1 MSIYSKQNWL
11 ACVGTAFLI
20 LIPYQTAHSQLR
32 QVTIGTNPAGTHSY
46 VVAGAVATVVQNES
60 GIRSII
66 RPFSGSSAY
75 VPLLHRGEITL
86 GLVTNIDSYLSY
98 SGLQP
103 YRAAMSNLR
112 LLARAFPLYMMYMV
126 RGDSDFYRIEDLR
139 GQRVVVSIRANAAL
153 EFLHRAILATGDLT
167 GENINEIT
175 VGGLTDGARLLT
187 EGRVDAVSI
196 GVDTAL
202 TLQAHSTIGGGIR
215 YVTMGSNES
224 RLPEL
229 MPGSKVSPAPKG
241 PTTIGLDELPRVS
254 EISHYIN
261 TGIHLSED
269 DAYFLTKTIHE
280 QWQTLRDN
288 YSVMSEVHAE
298 EMSPANP
305 SIPYHEGAVKYY
317 KEIGLWTEDHEKN
330 QAIFL
335 ESN

>member
-1 MSIYSKQNWL
+1 MTIYPKKTYL
-11 ACVGTAFLI
+11 ACVGMVFLA
-20 LIPYQTAHSQLR
+20 LLLHQTAYSQLR

-46 VVAGAVATVVQNES
+46 VVAGALATVVQNES

-103 YRAAMSNLR
+103 YRAPMSNLR

-126 RGDSDFYRIEDLR
+126 RGDSDLYRVEDLR

-153 EFLHRAILATGDLT
+153 EFLHRAILATGGLT

-175 VGGLTDGARLLT
+175 VGGLADGARLLT

-215 YVTMGSNES
+215 YVTMGRNES
-224 RLPEL
+224 RLAEL
-229 MPGSKVSPAPKG
+229 MPGSKASPAPQG
-241 PTTIGLDELPRVS
+241 PTTVGLEELPRVS

-261 TGIHLSED
+261 TGVHLSED
-269 DAYFLTKTIHE
+269 NAYFLTKTIHE

-298 EMSPANP
+298 EMSPINP
-305 SIPYHEGAVKYY
+305 SIPYHEGAIKYY

-330 QAIFL
+330 QATFL
-335 ESN
+335 E